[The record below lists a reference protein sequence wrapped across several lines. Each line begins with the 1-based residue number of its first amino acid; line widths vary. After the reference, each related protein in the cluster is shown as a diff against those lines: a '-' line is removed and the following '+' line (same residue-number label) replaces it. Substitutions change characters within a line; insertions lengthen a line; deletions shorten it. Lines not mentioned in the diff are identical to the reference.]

1 MSSGFLVTADGEVF
15 EGRTVGVEGVRVGE
29 AVFNTSMTGY
39 QEVLSDPSYAGQ
51 VVVMTSPHIGNY
63 GVSDYDDQAARPAAR
78 GLIVRSLSRRHSNWR
93 AEGTLAAYL
102 RSHDMVALAD
112 LDTRRLTRHLR
123 DRGAMPVAV
132 GAGVG
137 PEELAALA
145 AEAPRMEGQDL
156 ATGVSTPEP
165 YRFDPDGDPV
175 GRVVAI
181 DLGMKRDIGRRLA
194 ARGLEV
200 HVLPAT
206 CTAGDILGLDPTGVF
221 LTNGPGDPEPPEHN
235 IDTVRALL
243 GAVPVFGICL
253 GHQVIGLA
261 LRATTFKLPF
271 GHHGG
276 NHPVRRLED
285 GRVEITAQNHGFA
298 VDLWSLTGR
307 EAPLREGLAGP
318 DLLPRRVTGDF
329 GEVRPTHQNL
339 NDGTLE
345 GLRCLDIPAMSVQY
359 HPEAAP
365 GPHDALG
372 LFDDFLDLMGLGTE
386 GR

>member
-15 EGRTVGVEGVRVGE
+15 EGRPVGVEGVRVGE

-93 AEGTLAAYL
+93 AEGTLASYL
-102 RSHDMVALAD
+102 RAHEMVAIAD

-123 DRGAMPVAV
+123 DRGAMPVAI
-132 GAGVG
+132 GAGVAPG
-137 PEELAALA
+137 ELAALA

-156 ATGVSTPEP
+156 ATGVSTREP

-194 ARGLEV
+194 DRGLEV

-206 CTAGDILGLDPTGVF
+206 CTAQDILGLNPTGVF
-221 LTNGPGDPEPPEHN
+221 LTNGPGDPEPLEHN
-235 IDTVRALL
+235 IGTVRALL

-261 LRATTFKLPF
+261 LGATTFKLPF

-298 VDLWSLTGR
+298 VDLWSLAGR
-307 EAPLREGLAGP
+307 EAPEREGLAGP
-318 DLLPRRVTGDF
+318 DLLPRQVTGDF
-329 GEVRPTHQNL
+329 GEVWPTHQNL

-372 LFDDFLDLMGLGTE
+372 LFDDFLGLMGLGTAD
-386 GR
+386 R

>member
-15 EGRTVGVEGVRVGE
+15 EGRSVGVEGVRVGE

-63 GVSDYDDQAARPAAR
+63 GVSAYDDQASRPAAR

-93 AEGTLAAYL
+93 AEGTLASYL
-102 RSHDMVALAD
+102 RAHEMVAIAD

-123 DRGAMPVAV
+123 DRGAMPVAI
-132 GAGVG
+132 GAGVATG
-137 PEELAALA
+137 ELAALA

-194 ARGLEV
+194 DRGLEV

-206 CTAGDILGLDPTGVF
+206 CTAQDILGLDATGVF
-221 LTNGPGDPEPPEHN
+221 LTNGPGDPEPLKHN

-261 LRATTFKLPF
+261 LGATTFKLPF

-298 VDLWSLTGR
+298 VDLWSLAGR
-307 EAPLREGLAGP
+307 EAPEREGLAGP
-318 DLLPRRVTGDF
+318 DLLPRQVTGDF

-372 LFDDFLDLMGLGTE
+372 LFDDFLGLMGLGTAD
-386 GR
+386 R